1 MRNGVMVFDLRG
13 EICLSIIVRSSLTQE
28 NSCTMKAY
36 D

>member
-28 NSCTMKAY
+28 NICIIKAH